1 MKIIDLFNKIAN
13 GKKVPKKIKY
23 DDEYFV
29 FNEEWHTYLCCDHD
43 LTPLFDRCN
52 MLKANFL
59 NEEVEI
65 LEDTTEEIQTVDFLH
80 KTTDYSDYCYA
91 KNGIDYNFELIQNKI
106 NGLVRA
112 VNKLN
117 NTTYKAEN
125 CMTD

>member
-1 MKIIDLFNKIAN
+1 MKVIDLFNKIAN
-13 GKKVPKKIKY
+13 GEKMPKKIKY

-65 LEDTTEEIQTVDFLH
+65 LEDTTEEIEEL
-80 KTTDYSDYCYA
+80 KTKGIFDY
-91 KNGIDYNFELIQNKI
+91 GELLGAYELKI
-106 NGLVRA
+106 NELVRFC
-112 VNKLN
+112 NKLN

>member
-1 MKIIDLFNKIAN
+1 MKVIDLLNKIAN
-13 GKKVPKKIKY
+13 SEKVPKKIKY

-59 NEEVEI
+59 NDEVEI
-65 LEDTTEEIQTVDFLH
+65 LENTTEEIEELNTKHL
-80 KTTDYSDYCYA
+80 
-91 KNGIDYNFELIQNKI
+91 NYNEDLFEVILYHESKI
-106 NGLVRA
+106 NELVKA
-112 VNKLN
+112 YNKLN

>member
-1 MKIIDLFNKIAN
+1 MKIIDLLNKISN
-13 GKKVPKKIKY
+13 GEKVPKKIKY

-65 LEDTTEEIQTVDFLH
+65 LEDTTEEIEELNYYTVIS
-80 KTTDYSDYCYA
+80 TS
-91 KNGIDYNFELIQNKI
+91 YNRFQKHVDEEFKKRAQKI
-106 NGLVRA
+106 NELVRA